1 MIPLRDNIPS
11 RRVAWVTRLL
21 LAANLAV
28 FCLELSQ
35 GAALEPFLYRFGV
48 VPAHWMVASP
58 SDFLDWPRLFLAL
71 LTSQFLHGGLFH
83 LGSNMLY
90 LWIFADNVEDR
101 LGHGRFLLLY
111 LTSGLAAAVAQLVAD
126 PSASVPMIGASGAIA
141 GVLGAYFLMF
151 PFARIT
157 TLVPM
162 WIMWEFIELPA
173 FLFLGF
179 WFALQWLQGMM
190 TIGQVADVGGVAWWA
205 HVGGFVSGVVLV
217 FGLQPRRRISGWP

>member
-28 FCLELSQ
+28 FLLELSQ
-35 GAALEPFLYRFGV
+35 GTALEPFLYRFGV

-90 LWIFADNVEDR
+90 LWIFGDNVEDR

-111 LTSGLAAAVAQLVAD
+111 LGGGVASAVVQLLMS
-126 PSASVPMIGASGAIA
+126 PRSSVPMVGASGAIA
-141 GVLGAYFLMF
+141 AVLGAYLLLF
-151 PFARIT
+151 PSARIV
-157 TLVPM
+157 TLVPL
-162 WIMWEFIELPA
+162 WFFWERVELPA
-173 FLFLGF
+173 FLFLGL
-179 WFALQWLQGMM
+179 WFLLQWVQGL
-190 TIGQVADVGGVAWWA
+190 TSLGQVADVGGIAFWA
-205 HVGGFVSGVVLV
+205 HIGGFISGML
-217 FGLQPRRRISGWP
+217 GILLLRPRRRW

>member
-28 FCLELSQ
+28 FLLELSQ
-35 GAALEPFLYRFGV
+35 GTALEPFLYRFGV

-111 LTSGLAAAVAQLVAD
+111 LGGGVASAVVQLLMS
-126 PSASVPMIGASGAIA
+126 PRSSVPMVGASGAIA
-141 GVLGAYFLMF
+141 AVLGAYLLLF
-151 PFARIT
+151 PSARIV
-157 TLVPM
+157 TLVPL
-162 WIMWEFIELPA
+162 WFFWERVELPA
-173 FLFLGF
+173 FLFLGL
-179 WFALQWLQGMM
+179 WFLLQWVQGL
-190 TIGQVADVGGVAWWA
+190 TSLGQVADVGGIAFWA
-205 HVGGFVSGVVLV
+205 HIGGFISGML
-217 FGLQPRRRISGWP
+217 GILLLRPRRRW

>member
-11 RRVAWVTRLL
+11 HRVAWVTRLL

-28 FCLELSQ
+28 FCFELSR

-71 LTSQFLHGGLFH
+71 LTSQFLHGGFFH

-111 LTSGLAAAVAQLVAD
+111 LGGGVASAVVQLLMS
-126 PSASVPMIGASGAIA
+126 PRSSVPMVGASGAIA
-141 GVLGAYFLMF
+141 AVLGAYLLLF
-151 PFARIT
+151 PSARIV
-157 TLVPM
+157 TLVPL
-162 WIMWEFIELPA
+162 WFFWERVELPA
-173 FLFLGF
+173 FLFLGL
-179 WFALQWLQGMM
+179 WFLLQWVQGL
-190 TIGQVADVGGVAWWA
+190 TSLGQVADVGGIAFWA
-205 HVGGFVSGVVLV
+205 HIGGFISGML
-217 FGLQPRRRISGWP
+217 GILLLRPRRRW

>member
-28 FCLELSQ
+28 FLFELSQ
-35 GAALEPFLYRFGV
+35 GTALEPFLYRFGV

-111 LTSGLAAAVAQLVAD
+111 LGGGVASAVVQLLMS
-126 PSASVPMIGASGAIA
+126 PRSSVPMVGASGAIA
-141 GVLGAYFLMF
+141 AVLGAYLLLF
-151 PFARIT
+151 PSARIV
-157 TLVPM
+157 TLVPL
-162 WIMWEFIELPA
+162 WFFWERVELPA
-173 FLFLGF
+173 FLFLGL
-179 WFALQWLQGMM
+179 WFLLQWVQGL
-190 TIGQVADVGGVAWWA
+190 TSLGQVADVGGIAFWA
-205 HVGGFVSGVVLV
+205 HIGGFISGML
-217 FGLQPRRRISGWP
+217 GILLLRPRRRW